1 MLTRVMRRISA
12 VICLVLIAT
21 AIPASAAPIYVFPI
35 DGCKTTYSRAH
46 HDYPATDILTKIG
59 CHFVA
64 PTSGVI
70 DEVNAVDSYSW
81 KNNDGAIRG
90 GLSISMIGDDGV
102 RYYGSHFSKIYKKV
116 VPGYQVA
123 AGELLALVGTS
134 GDAAGLAP
142 HVHFGISWP
151 TKAGIWWVRR
161 GEIYPWKYLDAWKAG
176 RDLSPAKEV
185 FAKLKKVGEVP
196 KRNGY

>member
-12 VICLVLIAT
+12 VICLILIAT
-21 AIPASAAPIYVFPI
+21 MVPASAAPVYIFPI
-35 DGCKTTYSRAH
+35 DGCKTTYARAH
-46 HDYPATDILTKIG
+46 HDYPATDILTKKG

-70 DEVNAVDSYSW
+70 DEVNAVDTYSW

-90 GLSISMIGDDGV
+90 GLSISIIGDDGV

-161 GEIYPWKYLDAWKAG
+161 GEIYPWRYLDAWKAG
-176 RDLSPAKEV
+176 KDLSPAKEV
-185 FAKLKKVGEVP
+185 AAKLRKVGEVP
-196 KRNGY
+196 KRVGY

>member
-12 VICLVLIAT
+12 VICLFLIAT
-21 AIPASAAPIYVFPI
+21 ATPAIAAPNYVYPI
-35 DGCKTTYSRAH
+35 DSCKSSYSRAH
-46 HDYPATDILTKIG
+46 HDYPATDILAKTG
-59 CHFVA
+59 CKFLA

-70 DEVNAVDSYSW
+70 DEVNDVDKYSW
-81 KNNDGAIRG
+81 KNNDGALRG

-116 VPGYQVA
+116 IPGYRVEV
-123 AGELLALVGTS
+123 GELIALVGTS
-134 GDAAGLAP
+134 GDAAGTAP

-161 GEIYPWKYLDAWKAG
+161 GMVYPWKYLDAWKAG
-176 RDLSPAKEV
+176 KDLSPAKEV
-185 FAKLKKVGEVP
+185 AKKLRKLGEVP
-196 KRNGY
+196 KRVRN

>member
-46 HDYPATDILTKIG
+46 HDYPATDILTKKG

-142 HVHFGISWP
+142 PVHFGISWP

>member
-12 VICLVLIAT
+12 VICLILIAT
-21 AIPASAAPIYVFPI
+21 MVPASAAPVYIFPI
-35 DGCKTTYSRAH
+35 DGCKTTYARAH
-46 HDYPATDILTKIG
+46 HDYPATDILTKKG

-70 DEVNAVDSYSW
+70 DEVNAVDTYSW

-90 GLSISMIGDDGV
+90 GLSISIIGDDGV

-161 GEIYPWKYLDAWKAG
+161 GEIYPWRYLDAWKAG
-176 RDLSPAKEV
+176 KDLSPAKEV
-185 FAKLKKVGEVP
+185 FAKLRKVGEVP

>member
-12 VICLVLIAT
+12 VICLLLIAT
-21 AIPASAAPIYVFPI
+21 ATPVSAAPNYVFPI
-35 DGCKTTYSRAH
+35 AGCKSTYSQAH
-46 HDYPATDILTKIG
+46 HDYPATDILTKKG

-70 DEVNAVDSYSW
+70 DEVSAVDKYSW
-81 KNNDGAIRG
+81 KNNSGALRG

-102 RYYGSHFSKIYKKV
+102 RYYGSHFSKIYSKII
-116 VPGYQVA
+116 PGYRVEV
-123 AGELLALVGTS
+123 GELLALVGTS

-176 RDLSPAKEV
+176 KDLSPATEV
-185 FAKLKKVGEVP
+185 STKLKKVGTVP
-196 KRNGY
+196 KHVGY

>member
-12 VICLVLIAT
+12 VICLILIAT
-21 AIPASAAPIYVFPI
+21 MVPASAAPVYIFPI
-35 DGCKTTYSRAH
+35 DGCKTTYARAH
-46 HDYPATDILTKIG
+46 HDYPATDILTKKG

-70 DEVNAVDSYSW
+70 DEVNAVDTYSW

-90 GLSISMIGDDGV
+90 GLSISIIGDDGV

-176 RDLSPAKEV
+176 KDLSPAKEV
-185 FAKLKKVGEVP
+185 FAKLRKVGEVP

>member
-12 VICLVLIAT
+12 VICLILIAT
-21 AIPASAAPIYVFPI
+21 MVPASAAPVYIFPI
-35 DGCKTTYSRAH
+35 DGCKTTYARAH
-46 HDYPATDILTKIG
+46 HDYPATDILTKKG
-59 CHFVA
+59 CHFMA

-70 DEVNAVDSYSW
+70 DEVNAVDTYSW

-90 GLSISMIGDDGV
+90 GLSISIIGDDGV

>member
-12 VICLVLIAT
+12 VICLFLIAT
-21 AIPASAAPIYVFPI
+21 ATPAIAAPNYVYPI
-35 DGCKTTYSRAH
+35 DSCKSSYSRAH
-46 HDYPATDILTKIG
+46 HDYPATDILAKTG
-59 CHFVA
+59 CKFLA

-70 DEVNAVDSYSW
+70 DEVNDVDKYSW
-81 KNNDGAIRG
+81 KNNDGALRG

-116 VPGYQVA
+116 IPGYRVEV
-123 AGELLALVGTS
+123 GELIALVGTS
-134 GDAAGLAP
+134 GDAAGTAP

-161 GEIYPWKYLDAWKAG
+161 GMVYPWKYLDAWKAG
-176 RDLSPAKEV
+176 KDLSPAKEV
-185 FAKLKKVGEVP
+185 AKKLRKVGEVP
-196 KRNGY
+196 KRAGF

>member
-12 VICLVLIAT
+12 VICLFLIAT
-21 AIPASAAPIYVFPI
+21 ATPAIAAPNYVYPI
-35 DGCKTTYSRAH
+35 DSCKSSYSRAH
-46 HDYPATDILTKIG
+46 HDYPATDILAKTG
-59 CHFVA
+59 CKFLA

-70 DEVNAVDSYSW
+70 DEVNDVDKYSW
-81 KNNDGAIRG
+81 KNNDGALRG

-116 VPGYQVA
+116 IPGYRVEV
-123 AGELLALVGTS
+123 GELIALVGTS
-134 GDAAGLAP
+134 GDAAGTAP

-161 GEIYPWKYLDAWKAG
+161 GMVYPWKYLDAWKAG
-176 RDLSPAKEV
+176 KDLSPAKEV
-185 FAKLKKVGEVP
+185 AKKLRKVGEVP
-196 KRNGY
+196 KRVGY

>member
-1 MLTRVMRRISA
+1 MLTRVMRRIST
-12 VICLVLIAT
+12 VICLLLMASAT
-21 AIPASAAPIYVFPI
+21 PASASPNYVFPI
-35 DGCKTTYSRAH
+35 DDCKVTYSQAH
-46 HDYPATDILTKIG
+46 HDYPATDILTKRG

-70 DEVNAVDSYSW
+70 DEVSAVDKYSW
-81 KNNDGAIRG
+81 KNNNGALRG

-102 RYYGSHFSKIYKKV
+102 RYYGSHFSKIYSKI
-116 VPGYQVA
+116 VPGYRVE
-123 AGELLALVGTS
+123 AGDLLALVGTS

-176 RDLSPAKEV
+176 KDLSPAKEV
-185 FAKLKKVGEVP
+185 LAKLKKVGAVP
-196 KRNGY
+196 KRTGY

>member
-1 MLTRVMRRISA
+1 MLTRVMRRIST
-12 VICLVLIAT
+12 VICLLLIASAT
-21 AIPASAAPIYVFPI
+21 PASASPNYVFPI
-35 DGCKTTYSRAH
+35 DGCKVTYSQAH
-46 HDYPATDILTKIG
+46 HDYPATDILTKRG

-70 DEVNAVDSYSW
+70 DEVSAVDKYSW
-81 KNNDGAIRG
+81 KNNNGALRG

-102 RYYGSHFSKIYKKV
+102 RYYGSHFSKIYLKI
-116 VPGYQVA
+116 VPGYRVE
-123 AGELLALVGTS
+123 AGDLLALVGTS

-176 RDLSPAKEV
+176 KDLNPAKEV
-185 FAKLKKVGEVP
+185 LAKLKKVGTVP
-196 KRNGY
+196 KRVGY

>member
-12 VICLVLIAT
+12 VICLILIAT
-21 AIPASAAPIYVFPI
+21 MVPASAAPVYIFPI

-46 HDYPATDILTKIG
+46 HDYPATDILTKKG